1 MTNLSP
7 KGTDQKLFQ
16 ELDPTPKQ
24 RVPKKVLD
32 RNDFMLLFIKQLE
45 YQDPMKPL
53 DNNEM
58 ATQLALFNQV
68 DQLFSVNQKLEDF
81 MKVAKNQEMV
91 VLTSLIGRLVKV
103 KGELGRVENGRF
115 LGAKLKVEEPVS
127 RAKVKI
133 FSSDGRLVRTI
144 NLGGLSPG
152 EHEISWDAKDENGQV
167 VPDGNYRLVL
177 ETESNQD
184 KATLETIGRITAAL
198 IKEDSSTLIFDGQ
211 RGIKLED
218 IQEIMADGGGE

>member
-1 MTNLSP
+1 MTSLSP

-16 ELDPTPKQ
+16 ELDPNPKQ

-68 DQLFSVNQKLEDF
+68 DQLFSINQRLEDF
-81 MKVAKNQEMV
+81 MKAAKNQEMA
-91 VLTSLIGRLVKV
+91 VLTSLIGRLVRV
-103 KGELGRVENGRF
+103 KGQLGRVENGQF
-115 LGAKLKVEEPVS
+115 LGARLKIEEPLSQATV
-127 RAKVKI
+127 KV
-133 FSSDGRLVRTI
+133 FSSDGHLVRTL

-152 EHEISWDAKDENGQV
+152 EHEISWDAKDDNGQT

-177 ETESNQD
+177 ETQGDQD
-184 KATLETIGRITAAL
+184 KISLETVGRITGAFL
-198 IKEDSSTLIFDGQ
+198 KEDSSTLLFNGQ
-211 RGIKLED
+211 REIKLED
-218 IQEIMADGGGE
+218 IQEIMADGGGQ